1 MRESGW
7 TTKPMRAVLRLYKP
21 PRAVHAPQ
29 DQVSTLGIRWYG
41 LGLFAKPGRRS
52 DIKGE
57 SYYQLKPGTLVY
69 SKLFAWKQ
77 SFGVVTDEF
86 AHLIASNEFPQ
97 FDVDR
102 ELATPEYL
110 ALYCSSPSFA
120 QEALMKSDGATA
132 VSRNRLR
139 IPDFLDLPAILPPPG
154 TQSRIVE
161 TVAAVDDALAAT
173 EREANCLA
181 ALLVMRR
188 EVLTNDP
195 RHSQVMAEKA
205 FEIRL
210 GRQRSPERATG
221 PSMTKYLRS
230 ANIGHDELRLDDVME
245 MDFNEN
251 ERARLSLEVGDVLV
265 SEGSAGADAVG
276 MPAAWN
282 GEIEGAVCFQNTLL
296 RYRAIKNVTTPEFVR
311 HWCLWAYESG
321 AFRNSCPPGVNI
333 LHIGATRAK
342 AMRIRLPSIDDQRA
356 IVYELE
362 PLTTAVASLKA
373 EVSRLRDVRAALLDA
388 LLTRKVEVVA

>member
-139 IPDFLDLPAILPPPG
+139 IPDFL
-154 TQSRIVE
+154 
-161 TVAAVDDALAAT
+161 
-173 EREANCLA
+173 
-181 ALLVMRR
+181 
-188 EVLTNDP
+188 
-195 RHSQVMAEKA
+195 
-205 FEIRL
+205 
-210 GRQRSPERATG
+210 
-221 PSMTKYLRS
+221 
-230 ANIGHDELRLDDVME
+230 
-245 MDFNEN
+245 
-251 ERARLSLEVGDVLV
+251 
-265 SEGSAGADAVG
+265 
-276 MPAAWN
+276 
-282 GEIEGAVCFQNTLL
+282 
-296 RYRAIKNVTTPEFVR
+296 
-311 HWCLWAYESG
+311 SG
-321 AFRNSCPPGVNI
+321 
-333 LHIGATRAK
+333 
-342 AMRIRLPSIDDQRA
+342 
-356 IVYELE
+356 
-362 PLTTAVASLKA
+362 
-373 EVSRLRDVRAALLDA
+373 
-388 LLTRKVEVVA
+388 LTRDPATTRNPVQDRRNRRRSR

>member
-1 MRESGW
+1 MRDSDW

-21 PRAVHAPQ
+21 PRAVHAPE
-29 DQVSTLGIRWYG
+29 DEVSTLGIRWYG
-41 LGLFAKPGRRS
+41 MGLFAKPGKRS

-57 SYYQLKPGTLVY
+57 SYHQLKPGTLVY

-86 AHLIASNEFPQ
+86 ADVIASNEFPQ

-102 ELATPEYL
+102 KLATPEYL

-120 QEALMKSDGATA
+120 QKALAKSDGATA
-132 VSRNRLR
+132 VSRNRLK
-139 IPDFLDLPAILPPPG
+139 IPDFLGLPAILPPPG
-154 TQSRIVE
+154 TQTRIVE
-161 TVAAVDDALAAT
+161 TVTAVDDALAAT
-173 EREANCLA
+173 AREADCLA
-181 ALLVMRR
+181 ALLLMRR

-195 RHSQVMAEKA
+195 GHPEAAAEEA
-205 FEIRL
+205 FDIRL

-230 ANIGHDELRLDDVME
+230 ANIGHDALRLDDVME
-245 MDFNEN
+245 MDFDER

-282 GEIEGAVCFQNTLL
+282 GEIEGEVCFQNTLL
-296 RYRAIKNVTTPEFVR
+296 RYRAIENVTASDFVR

-321 AFRNSCPPGVNI
+321 AFRDVCPPGVNI

-342 AMRIRLPSIDDQRA
+342 AMRIRLPSIDDQQA
-356 IVYELE
+356 IVDELE
-362 PLTTAVASLKA
+362 PLTMAVTSLRA
-373 EVSRLRDVRAALLDA
+373 EASRLRDMRAALLDA
-388 LLTRKVEVVA
+388 LLTRKIEVVV